1 MRHRT
6 PHMNMI
12 QPFALR
18 GVLTTVGNDADGAPR
33 AVVHCARDA
42 IASQPSLPMYQPVV
56 IVEAKWLD
64 VEAPLNGAG
73 ALANAAKVIEAGE
86 KDPRELIERLA
97 VYQAQAKNDA
107 ERIRDMLDLLRRADH
122 ALEGFGLGRAA
133 PIRANIRSALQ

>member
-1 MRHRT
+1 VRQCT

-86 KDPRELIERLA
+86 KDRRELIERLA
-97 VYQAQAKNDA
+97 VYQAHAKNDA
-107 ERIRDMLDLLRRADH
+107 ERIRALLDLLRRADCT
-122 ALEGFGLGRAA
+122 LEGCGIGRAA
-133 PIRANIRSALQ
+133 PVRANIKAALQ